1 MSNPSEKKP
10 LSITVRRSRTTLRRR
25 DYEASINK
33 VKSNLMGPTLPG
45 NYHIKKQMLLAS
57 AMDDFEEAEFL
68 RSAAELAHYEAGILA
83 TNEND
88 RELLRCLRGEFDQ
101 LAQIV
106 QENTNISSEEESGH
120 DSD

>member
-1 MSNPSEKKP
+1 
-10 LSITVRRSRTTLRRR
+10 
-25 DYEASINK
+25 
-33 VKSNLMGPTLPG
+33 MGPTLPG

-68 RSAAELAHYEAGILA
+68 RSAAELAHYEAGRLA

-120 DSD
+120 ESD